1 MKRWANGAIV
11 ASFCVCLSTVSLA
24 VPVQYDFAL
33 KPAQSGLNATV
44 SVNFT
49 SGGTLIGDYN
59 ADTNP
64 NGTRTKPGIFGSF
77 GATENLSVAITLGVG
92 VNGHPMTRSSGG
104 FRMTFDPALGVA
116 SISDYAVNLLADGPE
131 ALTASVSLQ
140 TESFRTRN
148 PTSVYPGNVPI
159 TIPVGQLMLNSL
171 TATQVGAASPG
182 VLTPTGPNE
191 YDFVVTPLV
200 QLAGSI
206 DVLGTMMDLPGT
218 PTLLPITGHLVVSGD
233 TAEVTSMQPLDLSQ
247 AADPNIAI
255 PQQTLALPTVLPP
268 GQTANVLLDL
278 TLDHVTATVSGMI
291 DSRANGVLVPEPGT
305 VVMGLVGALILALR
319 RKS

>member
-11 ASFCVCLSTVSLA
+11 ASSWVCLSSVSLA

-44 SVNFT
+44 GVNFS

-64 NGTRTKPGIFGSF
+64 TGTRTKPGIFGSF
-77 GATENLSVAITLGVG
+77 GATENLPVAVTLGAG
-92 VNGHPMTRSSGG
+92 LNGHPVTRSSGG

-116 SISDYAVNLLADGPE
+116 SISDYAVNLLSDGPE
-131 ALTASVSLQ
+131 ALTASISLQ

-148 PTSVYPGNVPI
+148 PSSIYPGNVPI
-159 TIPVGQLMLNSL
+159 TIPVGQLTLNSL
-171 TATQVGAASPG
+171 TATQVGVASPG
-182 VLTPTGPNE
+182 VLTPTAPNE
-191 YDFVVTPLV
+191 YDFVIAPLV

-206 DVLGTMMDLPGT
+206 DVFGTMMDLPGT
-218 PTLLPITGHLVVSGD
+218 PTLLPITGHLVVNGD
-233 TAEVTSMQPLDLSQ
+233 TAEIISMQPLDLSQ
-247 AADPNIAI
+247 SADPNLAI
-255 PQQTLALPTVLPP
+255 PQQTLALPTILPP

-278 TLDHVTATVSGMI
+278 TLDQVAANLSGSI
-291 DSRANGVLVPEPGT
+291 NSRANGVLVPEPGT
-305 VVMGLVGALILALR
+305 LLLAAAGALLLAR
-319 RKS
+319 PR